1 MEFHEK
7 LQVLRKQKGL
17 TQEELA
23 RELFVS
29 RAAVSKWESGRGYPS
44 IDSLRAIGA
53 FFGISVDELLSG
65 DALLTLAEED
75 GKEKANAVR
84 DMVFGLLDCS
94 ALLALFLPLFG
105 QAENGVVQAVSLLA
119 LTGIALYLR
128 AAFFAAVIGMVAWG
142 LLTLVL
148 QNCRR
153 GLWMRNKQWVS
164 LGLNAGGMLLFV
176 MSRQPYGAAFL
187 FAILAIKA
195 YLLLKKQ

>member
-1 MEFHEK
+1 MEFYEK
-7 LQVLRKQKGL
+7 LLQLRKQKGL

-105 QAENGVVQAVSLLA
+105 QVENGAVQAVSLLA